1 MRPVEDPRSFGQLL
15 SDLRSDTAALF
26 RHEFALAKVE
36 LKDKARSLGRDGV
49 LFGAAAGLGLL
60 AAMTLVATISVAL
73 AVALTPAVGLA
84 IAAWL
89 GPLIVAIALGVGAW
103 ACFSVGKRRLK
114 AEPVM
119 PERTAES
126 LRETKQWAQSKVKS

>member
-15 SDLRSDTAALF
+15 GDLRSETAALF
-26 RHEFALAKVE
+26 RHEIALAKVE
-36 LKDKARSLGRDGV
+36 LKEKARSLGRDGV

-60 AAMTLVATISVAL
+60 AAMTLTATVSILL

-84 IAAWL
+84 IASWL
-89 GPLIVAIALGVGAW
+89 GPLIVAIGLGVGAW
-103 ACFSVGKRRLK
+103 VCMSVGRRRLK
-114 AEPVM
+114 QEPMM
-119 PERTAES
+119 PERTVES